1 MARRADHTS
10 GQCVG
15 VSHVRTDAVAK
26 AAGTALY
33 PQDVPLPPGC
43 LHAVTVR
50 APVARAWLRRL
61 NTAPATVKARQP
73 KASKTNA
80 S

>member
-33 PQDVPLPPGC
+33 PQDVPPPGC
-43 LHAVTVR
+43 
-50 APVARAWLRRL
+50 PARGDGSCAGGLCL
-61 NTAPATVKARQP
+61 AAPAQHRRDARH
-73 KASKTNA
+73 ARRRSGDHRR
-80 S
+80 